1 MQSISL
7 EAGVVYSLT
16 IIYSRKSSGSDS
28 GAIAS
33 HYVKVRIPASDPS
46 EYVPFETAFSMFYGY
61 HSFGSPFAPRF
72 FPGPLCAAT
81 SSIRGSSLSF
91 RKKQNF
97 LCSFV

>member
-16 IIYSRKSSGSDS
+16 ILYSRKSSGSDS
-28 GAIAS
+28 GVIVS

-46 EYVPFETAFSMFYGY
+46 DYVPFETAFSMFYGY
-61 HSFGSPFAPRF
+61 HSFASPFAPRCL
-72 FPGPLCAAT
+72 PGPLCAAT

-91 RKKQNF
+91 RKKPYF
-97 LCSFV
+97 LC